1 MINKNT
7 TFYTFGFALVVC
19 FVCSLSLALVS
30 EGLRPQREI
39 NEELDVKKNILKAV
53 ELQEPV
59 PPSMPGPEILKLYE
73 QKIEGRVIDHKGN
86 VVAGKTPEEI
96 KDGEELYPLYVYQE
110 QDKVMAYALPVYG
123 KGLWS
128 TIYGYL
134 ALEADGITVRGITFY
149 KHGETP
155 GLGGEVEKAW
165 FQDNFKG
172 KKIWDSKTQSLRPV
186 AVAKGKAAD
195 KIAKPEQKFYVDG
208 ISGATMTG
216 KGVTEFLDEWVRVYD
231 PYFQKIRN
239 VKSEGVKEKE

>member
-7 TFYTFGFALVVC
+7 SLYTFGFALAVC

-30 EGLRPQREI
+30 EGLRPQRET

-53 ELQEPV
+53 ELQGPV
-59 PPSMPGPEILKLYE
+59 SPSMTGPEILKVYE
-73 QKIEGRVIDHKGN
+73 QKIQGKVIDKNGD
-86 VVAGKTPEEI
+86 VVVGKMPEEI
-96 KDGEELYPLYVYQE
+96 KEGEELYPLYVYQE
-110 QDKVMAYALPVYG
+110 EDKVIAYALPVYG

-155 GLGGEVEKAW
+155 GLGGEVEKSW

-172 KKIWDSKTQSLRPV
+172 KKIWNIKTRSLRPV
-186 AVAKGKAAD
+186 AVSKEKVAD
-195 KIAKPEQKFYVDG
+195 KIAKSEQKFYVDG

-216 KGVTEFLDEWVRVYD
+216 NGVTEFLDKWIRVYD

-239 VKSEGVKEKE
+239 VKSEE